1 MIGKVA
7 SIGTSFLGTL
17 EYCYYATR
25 PNRSLDRSSI
35 RGELVYFQH
44 VPVSTINSLRQ
55 ENGAKEVFINLEKMA
70 ERMQRMAS
78 VNRRIEKPVWHQAF
92 SFPVGEKVSN
102 ETMAEICH
110 LFAQRFG
117 MENNQLV
124 AFRHADKDHD
134 HFHIIANR
142 ISLDGKNTAKT
153 RFNFLEMGRFCREV
167 EQLYDLTPT
176 TQMKRVIWKEQQSS
190 DTKGVTETIDSKRL
204 KVRFG

>member
-25 PNRSLDRSSI
+25 PNLSLDRSQV
-35 RGELVYFQH
+35 RGELVYFQQ
-44 VPVSTINSLRQ
+44 VPVSTVNNLRQ
-55 ENGAKEVFINLEKMA
+55 EKGANKTLLNLEKMA
-70 ERMQRMAS
+70 ERMQRTA
-78 VNRRIEKPVWHQAF
+78 NLNHRIEKPVWHQVF
-92 SFPVGEKVSN
+92 SFPVGEKIN
-102 ETMAEICH
+102 TETMAEICQ

-153 RFNFLEMGRFCREV
+153 RFNFLEMGRFCQEV
-167 EQLYDLTPT
+167 EQLYELTST
-176 TQMKRVIWKEQQSS
+176 TQMKRVIWKEQQKTE
-190 DTKGVTETIDSKRL
+190 DAPEVITKRQIRVG
-204 KVRFG
+204 

>member
-7 SIGTSFLGTL
+7 SIGTNFLGTL

-25 PNRSLDRSSI
+25 PNRSLDRSQV

-44 VPVSTINSLRQ
+44 VPVSTANDAKQ
-55 ENGAKEVFINLEKMA
+55 EQGMNGAILNIEKMA
-70 ERMQRMAS
+70 ERMQRIAC
-78 VNRRIEKPVWHQAF
+78 VNCRIEKPVWHQAF

-102 ETMAEICH
+102 ETMAEICQ

-117 MENNQLV
+117 MENNQIV

-153 RFNFLEMGRFCREV
+153 RFNFLEIGRFCREM
-167 EQLYDLTPT
+167 EQLYELTPT
-176 TQMKRVIWKEQQSS
+176 AQMKRVIWQEQQ
-190 DTKGVTETIDSKRL
+190 KTENAPQVIKKRQL
-204 KVRFG
+204 RVG

>member
-17 EYCYYATR
+17 EYCYYATH
-25 PNRSLDRSSI
+25 PNRSLDRSQI

-44 VPVSTINSLRQ
+44 VPVSTANDLRQ
-55 ENGAKEVFINLEKMA
+55 GQGMKGTLLNLEKMA
-70 ERMQRMAS
+70 GRMQRMAS
-78 VNRRIEKPVWHQAF
+78 INRRIEKPVWHQAF

-102 ETMAEICH
+102 ETMAEICQ
-110 LFAQRFG
+110 LFAKRFG

-153 RFNFLEMGRFCREV
+153 RFNFLEIGRFCREM
-167 EQLYDLTPT
+167 EQLYELTPT
-176 TQMKRVIWKEQQSS
+176 AQMKRVIWKEQQQ
-190 DTKGVTETIDSKRL
+190 TENAPQVIAKRQIR
-204 KVRFG
+204 VG